1 MKDLILNV
9 SPEAAEQVF
18 VPPRQLAEFDL
29 KRPPEE
35 WRWIKPG

>member
-1 MKDLILNV
+1 MKDLILN
-9 SPEAAEQVF
+9 

-35 WRWIKPG
+35 WRWIKP